1 MAIVNDIT
9 KGENELMDILSLL
22 FNLGYQETDGKEYI
36 TEVLSD
42 NTDVQEIGKEFF
54 EQIKFI
60 AYEEVNKIA
69 NPITMIVEGVAL
81 DGTLTLKRL
90 DGGDSW
96 TGVTNPTIFNHLSKG
111 DEVVVGFHNGQTS
124 NCYVLFA
131 KVTGQEYKEKSIIK
145 DISKIKDLNTD
156 TLILKKWMNIFVQQV
171 FPDIE
176 ITDKEGN
183 IIDTKPHPKRIEFNE
198 DMKKWIDIKIEGV

>member
-1 MAIVNDIT
+1 MAIVNGIT
-9 KGENELMDILSLL
+9 EGENDLMNILSLL
-22 FNLGYQETDGKEYI
+22 FSLGYQETDSKEYI
-36 TEVLSD
+36 TEYLGD
-42 NTDVQEIGKEFF
+42 NTNIQELGKDFF
-54 EQIKFI
+54 EQIKTI
-60 AYEEVNKIA
+60 SHDEINKIA
-69 NPITMIVEGVAL
+69 NPITMIVEGVGT

-96 TGVTNPTIFNHLSKG
+96 TGVFNPTIFNHLSKG

-131 KVTGQEYKEKSIIK
+131 KVRGNEYKEKSIIK
-145 DISKIKDLNTD
+145 DISKIKDLNSD
-156 TLILKKWMNIFVQQV
+156 TLILKKWMNIFVEKI

-176 ITDKEGN
+176 ITDSEGN
-183 IIDTKPHPKRIEFNE
+183 VKSTKPHPKKTEFYE